1 MNPELEC
8 EPTQIGCKVIADSI
22 APSGVRLFTVEATY
36 PWYIHNEILT
46 HRAFSRNSASSR
58 AIPNEKRLGRCLI
71 DPVIPTYWGQNQK
84 GMQAETEVGPQTI
97 KEARSLWVQ
106 AMQDAVHRSALLA
119 NLGVHKQTANRLVEP
134 FCWMT
139 TIISA
144 TEWANFFYLRCHKD
158 AQPEMRQLAMSI
170 CRAYY
175 DSTPVRLEEGEW
187 HLPYIT
193 DDDYHSMHLER
204 KWQDLRTIET
214 VAGVDDD
221 ETLALISTARCARV
235 SYLTH
240 DGQRDILADLALARR
255 LEGGSGGSGHWS
267 PFEHC
272 ARASS
277 DGRTWSGNFRGWH
290 QFRQLYG
297 AGRANWTTAL
307 KSPEEYWNRV

>member
-1 MNPELEC
+1 MGERMNPELEC
-8 EPTQIGCKVIADSI
+8 EPTQIGCKVVADSI
-22 APSGVRLFTVEATY
+22 APSGVRLFTVECVY
-36 PWYIHNEILT
+36 PWYIHNEVMT

-71 DPVIPTYWGQNQK
+71 DPAIPTYWGQNQK

-175 DSTPVRLEEGEW
+175 DSTPVVMEEGDW

-193 DDDYHSMHLER
+193 DEDR
-204 KWQDLRTIET
+204 KDIAHYTST
-214 VAGVDDD
+214 TAGAMWGEDI
-221 ETLALISTARCARV
+221 LALVSAARCARV

-240 DGQRDILADLALARR
+240 EGKRDIEADLALARR

-267 PFEHC
+267 PMEHC
-272 ARASS
+272 AKASS